1 MSIQDTSNFK
11 IYFPFCFRYDTPSLL
26 VYNVSVKGVLMS
38 KFNAKKE
45 TNKAVSYEGGDAYNK
60 NLVEDYLNNLFSS
73 FIEDG
78 YYESQKT
85 RMNRFLDLTTEV
97 GKQLGNEFLAKTSVF
112 AVLISPF
119 P

>member
-1 MSIQDTSNFK
+1 MSIQDTSSFK

-45 TNKAVSYEGGDAYNK
+45 TNKAVSYEGGDVYNK

-85 RMNRFLDLTTEV
+85 KMDRFLDLTT
-97 GKQLGNEFLAKTSVF
+97 
-112 AVLISPF
+112 
-119 P
+119 